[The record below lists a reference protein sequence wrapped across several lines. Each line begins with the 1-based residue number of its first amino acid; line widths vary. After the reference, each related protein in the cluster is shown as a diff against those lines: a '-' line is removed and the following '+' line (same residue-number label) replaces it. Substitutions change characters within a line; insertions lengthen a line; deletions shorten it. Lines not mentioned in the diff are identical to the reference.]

1 MVMCYLVM
9 AITEKTTVVKSEVF
23 KKADLLVRTSLI
35 LIFSK
40 MLFTFKISWK
50 WLLINCNLEHKSQFS
65 LIDIKNRFPRKHKNK
80 CHLIFYLRDIL
91 SENNTVFEK

>member
-1 MVMCYLVM
+1 MVICYLVM

-50 WLLINCNLEHKSQFS
+50 WLLINCNLEHVSVFIDRHQKQIPKKAQEQMS
-65 LIDIKNRFPRKHKNK
+65 LD
-80 CHLIFYLRDIL
+80 LL
-91 SENNTVFEK
+91 SKGHFI